1 MLRASSFDIGGK
13 RVSDPTHGLD
23 QRWSVRIF
31 FDLFAQP
38 RDQIVYRSIKR
49 RPIMAFEKIHDI
61 IARQHAM
68 RPLHKSLQQVE
79 LAGSEVL
86 LIAVPAFQA
95 AAGDI
100 QDPPSN
106 A

>member
-1 MLRASSFDIGGK
+1 
-13 RVSDPTHGLD
+13 
-23 QRWSVRIF
+23 
-31 FDLFAQP
+31 
-38 RDQIVYRSIKR
+38 
-49 RPIMAFEKIHDI
+49 MAFEKIHDI

-68 RPLHKSLQQVE
+68 PLHKSLQQVE

-100 QDPPSN
+100 QDPTLERITLTS
-106 A
+106 